1 MKVTKRLFRLLWFYK
16 SEKPTIKITGFSSS
30 CDTFFCSLFAIFTEE
45 RNLPTSKP
53 FQNCLQKR
61 WIMAHSCK
69 GSEGSK
75 KELMQKKSLEKN
87 GSHWPE
93 RFRGTVKIF
102 YARRDASQQQD
113 LYKFYFWIF
122 AKVMEE
128 SIINNYQQLSKKVTL
143 VCLLLS
149 TDSAS
154 LSNMVRGDWW
164 YGIGWICKEWLCM

>member
-1 MKVTKRLFRLLWFYK
+1 MKATKRLFRLLWFYK

-61 WIMAHSCK
+61 GIMAHSCK

-75 KELMQKKSLEKN
+75 KELMQKKSLEKS
-87 GSHWPE
+87 GSHRPE
-93 RFRGTVKIF
+93 CFRGTVKIF
-102 YARRDASQQQD
+102 DARRDASQEQD
-113 LYKFYFWIF
+113 LCKFSFWTF
-122 AKVMEE
+122 AKVNREV
-128 SIINNYQQLSKKVTL
+128 NYNYQLSKRVTL

-164 YGIGWICKEWLCM
+164 